1 MSVNATLL
9 IILVALISWVAGD
22 KRRHILLSLLLNLL
36 VLFTLLIGIHW
47 GLNSVLLTLVACLI
61 ISWLNIYYINQNAS
75 WTKPAFLSSMLI
87 LIGMTL
93 IIFTVSSTLNLQGL
107 PAEELM
113 EMDMYSLQI
122 NRSFLSLSMAV
133 LTMATIGAI
142 NDITV
147 SIASALG
154 ELYYQQPTITKQAMI
169 QSGKRIG
176 FDVLN
181 TTINTLLFATLGSQI
196 AVFIWFL
203 DVDYSFYQLFNTN
216 LLVTE
221 WVGILTSSIA
231 ITLTIPVTT
240 WFIVREYKLN
250 I

>member
-1 MSVNATLL
+1 MSVNAVLL
-9 IILVALISWVAGD
+9 IVLVILISWISGD
-22 KRRHILLSLLLNLL
+22 KRRHILLSLFLNTFI
-36 VLFTLLIGIHW
+36 LFTLLIGIHW
-47 GLNSVLLTLVACLI
+47 GLSPFLLTLIACLM
-61 ISWLNIYYINQNAS
+61 ISWLNIYYINQGAT
-75 WTKPAFLSSMLI
+75 WTRPAFLSSMLI
-87 LIGMTL
+87 LISMTL
-93 IIFTVSSTLNLQGL
+93 VIFTVSSMLNLQGI
-107 PAEELM
+107 PTEELM

-122 NRSFLSLSMAV
+122 NRSFLSISMAV

-154 ELYYQQPTITKQAMI
+154 ELYYQKPTITKQAMF

-176 FDVLN
+176 IDVLN

-221 WVGILTSSIA
+221 WVGILTSGIA

-240 WFIVREYKLN
+240 WLIVREYKLKV
-250 I
+250 